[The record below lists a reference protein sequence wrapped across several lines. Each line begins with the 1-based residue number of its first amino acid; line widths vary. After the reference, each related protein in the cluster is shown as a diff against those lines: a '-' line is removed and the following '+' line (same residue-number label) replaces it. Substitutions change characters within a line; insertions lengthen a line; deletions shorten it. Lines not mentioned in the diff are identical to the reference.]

1 MSEIDSGLFNSIM
14 MNAKHNIS
22 LRTIDS
28 TVIPFDRK
36 ASITGPNPIPLHEQE
51 RRGWIYNDE
60 AFELTYHIVN
70 APDL

>member
-1 MSEIDSGLFNSIM
+1 
-14 MNAKHNIS
+14 MNAQHNIS

-36 ASITGPNPIPLHEQE
+36 ASITGPNPKPLQEQK
-51 RRGWIYNDE
+51 RRGWIYNDA
-60 AFELTYHIVN
+60 AFIELTYQIVN